1 MASRWILIGDVWIL
15 RKITIASLPF
25 LHYTNE
31 SKRQN
36 IMGKPESPVLLT
48 KRADIHENTGQ
59 TGGAP
64 VPRELVDRGRQTMLR
79 LHLDQA

>member
-1 MASRWILIGDVWIL
+1 
-15 RKITIASLPF
+15 
-25 LHYTNE
+25 
-31 SKRQN
+31 
-36 IMGKPESPVLLT
+36 MGKPESPVLLT